1 MSHHDAR
8 HVTRLLSTDTEV
20 DDLPITPWEAE
31 NFDRTKC
38 SVTVR
43 LLDMISAILKSSEPH
58 CLPSS
63 LLNLQLWQL
72 IIDCVMHP
80 CSLGFDLCT
89 TEVLDGLPK
98 NLIELLK
105 VLQQSLPSSK
115 TAEFNSELRKAISST
130 QTDVFSNL
138 QDSLRNDKVT
148 LEQKQL
154 LQGLEI
160 LHRCDMLNQ
169 IKKV

>member
-1 MSHHDAR
+1 MSHHDASSVI
-8 HVTRLLSTDTEV
+8 HSLSTDTEV
-20 DDLPITPWEAE
+20 DALAITPWEAE

-38 SVTVR
+38 TVTVR

-72 IIDCVMHP
+72 IIDCVLHP

-98 NLIELLK
+98 NLIELLRL
-105 VLQQSLPSSK
+105 LQQSLPSSK
-115 TAEFNSELRKAISST
+115 IGEFNLELRKAISST
-130 QTDVFSNL
+130 QTDMFSNL
-138 QDSLRNDKVT
+138 RDSLKNDKVT

-160 LHRCDMLNQ
+160 LHRCGMLDQ
-169 IKKV
+169 IEKV